1 MAAGGFRRAQ
11 DRTGKVSLRTKLIY
25 GLGEMPG
32 SHMNSAIGVLLAL
45 YYNQVLGISA
55 STISIGMG
63 LALLL
68 DAISDP
74 VVGSYSDSLKSRL
87 GRRHP
92 LMYAAALPLGIFLSR
107 YFLPHHRDW
116 MMGH

>member
-92 LMYAAALPLGIFLSR
+92 DVRSCPAVE
-107 YFLPHHRDW
+107 YFYHATFCPTI
-116 MMGH
+116 GTG

>member
-1 MAAGGFRRAQ
+1 
-11 DRTGKVSLRTKLIY
+11 
-25 GLGEMPG
+25 MPG

-74 VVGSYSDSLKSRL
+74 VVGSYSDSLKKSKL

-92 LMYAAALPLGIFLSR
+92 LMYAAALPLGVFYRATFAPPSGLDDGR
-107 YFLPHHRDW
+107 
-116 MMGH
+116 